1 MEIKNISFNIFAD
14 TDEEAENGRKAIIKF
29 ISMMGQQGAMVSGN
43 KIADAVSKLGC
54 SPFIFS
60 QIVKFFKQ

>member
-1 MEIKNISFNIFAD
+1 MEIRKISFNIYAND
-14 TDEEAENGRKAIIKF
+14 DEEAEKGRKAIIKF
-29 ISMMGQQGAMVSGN
+29 ISMMGQQGAMVSGGR
-43 KIADAVSKLGC
+43 IADAVGKLGG